1 MAHAAIQPL
10 IQLTTL
16 NGPIFNDDFNTTTT
30 PTTKTLRASFLS
42 SLLQSFL
49 ATFAKSQLRRH
60 ESLNYACLVENL
72 LSTANV
78 KQFAAIERGLVEAL
92 LTLVCQFVVECFS
105 AERGSGEDKVCLES
119 YEKVLIAWVAI
130 KDTLEMGPGSALEEF
145 VFKKYA
151 VGVFD
156 AFLESRLSGSGWPE
170 SGREEEIVACEED
183 GGESEG
189 EDDGADDLHRYR
201 EVLYAIGELG
211 RFGLEQCLP
220 TLARYV
226 VKIHVSLA
234 IGCSR
239 FKIPENS
246 KFFSRN
252 LMK

>member
-1 MAHAAIQPL
+1 
-10 IQLTTL
+10 
-16 NGPIFNDDFNTTTT
+16 
-30 PTTKTLRASFLS
+30 
-42 SLLQSFL
+42 
-49 ATFAKSQLRRH
+49 
-60 ESLNYACLVENL
+60 
-72 LSTANV
+72 
-78 KQFAAIERGLVEAL
+78 
-92 LTLVCQFVVECFS
+92 
-105 AERGSGEDKVCLES
+105 
-119 YEKVLIAWVAI
+119 
-130 KDTLEMGPGSALEEF
+130 
-145 VFKKYA
+145 
-151 VGVFD
+151 
-156 AFLESRLSGSGWPE
+156 LESRLSGSGWPE